1 MSKRT
6 LEHRS
11 TRNMPEYET
20 FFDFVKRRHFI
31 KARDFQKRN
40 ADEIEAAMNTKEGI
54 EYFAELSMDI
64 KERYFVYLTCYKER

>member
-11 TRNMPEYET
+11 TGNTPEYET

-40 ADEIEAAMNTKEGI
+40 SREIEAAMNTSEGRR
-54 EYFAELSMDI
+54 YFAELSMTA
-64 KERYFVYLTCYKER
+64 KTNFFVYLTCYKER